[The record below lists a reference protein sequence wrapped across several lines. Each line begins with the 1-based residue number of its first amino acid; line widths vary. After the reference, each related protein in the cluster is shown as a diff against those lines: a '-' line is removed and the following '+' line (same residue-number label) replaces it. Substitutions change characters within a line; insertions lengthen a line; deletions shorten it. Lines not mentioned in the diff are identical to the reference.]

1 MSFRD
6 IRNLTEMLRDLT
18 YPKLVSMESFRT
30 PDFPLVADLL
40 VWLAKRFDPEYTI
53 SMDISTENERVSLIR
68 NISEFMALKANV
80 KLNTKRLYQADGYA
94 VKELLKIATVLYD
107 ALHIFLDEMEKDELE
122 DSTLDIRN
130 FDIPDK
136 VNELK
141 ISRQIASEIT
151 TTGANLFDLLGKEMD
166 LRVARQKSIGKQFE
180 LSEVEAAIRAAI
192 DSISHEIGETKQL
205 IDNISVTESNLDSK
219 IERRNIEIDRYEK
232 RLQTLK
238 KVRPAFLEEFTA
250 LEKELEQLFVQYS
263 VRLRCLNQLE
273 RSFEESERVQAEKQL
288 QITIPK
294 METDLMEQVDEDL
307 VEIDRGGAVNRTE
320 RVERPRASTGSRSKH
335 QEKLQEK
342 DSKVYGSMQPPLFE
356 DHSSLD
362 LSTDTDSDDL
372 LLDKDEP
379 ELTLHSDDESLGLEL
394 SMDRVAPSGRKTSNN
409 LQENNSDDDF

>member
-6 IRNLTEMLRDLT
+6 IRTLIEMLRDLT
-18 YPKLVSMESFRT
+18 YPKLLSMESFRT
-30 PDFPLVADLL
+30 PDFSLVADLL
-40 VWLAKRFDPEYTI
+40 IWLAKRFDPDYSI
-53 SMDISTENERVSLIR
+53 SLDISTENERVSLIR
-68 NISEFMALKANV
+68 NVSEFMALKANV
-80 KLNTKRLYQADGYA
+80 KLNTKRLYQSDGYV
-94 VKELLKIATVLYD
+94 VKELLKITTVLYG
-107 ALHIFLDEMEKDELE
+107 ALHIFMDEMDNDELE
-122 DSTLDIRN
+122 DSTVDLRN

-151 TTGANLFDLLGKEMD
+151 ATGANLFDLLGKEID

-180 LSEVEAAIRAAI
+180 LSEVEAAIRSAI
-192 DSISHEIGETKQL
+192 DSISHEISETKQL

-232 RLQTLK
+232 RLQTLN
-238 KVRPAFLEEFTA
+238 KVRPAFLEEFTS

-273 RSFEESERVQAEKQL
+273 RSFEASESMQAEKQL

-294 METDLMEQVDEDL
+294 IQTDLMEQADEDL

-320 RVERPRASTGSRSKH
+320 RIERPRASTGGRNKH

-342 DSKVYGSMQPPLFE
+342 DSKVYGSMQPPLF
-356 DHSSLD
+356 DDQSSLD

-379 ELTLHSDDESLGLEL
+379 ELTMHSDEESLGLEL
-394 SMDRVAPSGRKTSNN
+394 SMDRMAPSGRKTSNN
-409 LQENNSDDDF
+409 LQENSDDDF